1 MGVVAMVIVYIL
13 LAILF
18 ILIVV
23 NLALILLLYSKIA
36 NIRQNQAVFNKKF
49 ANETVE
55 DLLMKSFQRQADLG
69 RDVAKY
75 KNDVFILQEKQRKN
89 FDSVKLVRYSASD
102 DNDAKLSFSLGL
114 TNESNDGI
122 VLTGLYFRNGVNLYV
137 KHINEGVPD
146 MELSEEEQK
155 VIIRK

>member
-1 MGVVAMVIVYIL
+1 MAIVYVL
-13 LAILF
+13 VAILF
-18 ILIVV
+18 VLVVV
-23 NLALILLLYSKIA
+23 NLALILLLYSKIS
-36 NIRQNQAVFNKKF
+36 NIRQNQAVLNKKF

-55 DLLMKSFQRQADLG
+55 DLLMKNFERQAELG

-89 FDSVKLVRYSASD
+89 FDSVKLVRYSATD
-102 DNDAKLSFSLGL
+102 DNDAKLSFSLGV
-114 TNESNDGI
+114 TNEANDGI

-155 VIIRK
+155 VVIRK

>member
-1 MGVVAMVIVYIL
+1 MAIVYIL
-13 LAILF
+13 VAILF
-18 ILIVV
+18 VLVV
-23 NLALILLLYSKIA
+23 INLALILLLYSKIA
-36 NIRQNQAVFNKKF
+36 NIRQNQAVLNKKF

-55 DLLMKSFQRQADLG
+55 DLLMKNFERQAELG

-89 FDSVKLVRYSASD
+89 FDSVKLVRYSATD

-137 KHINEGVPD
+137 KHINEGVSD
-146 MELSEEEQK
+146 IELSEEEQK
-155 VIIRK
+155 VVIRK

>member
-1 MGVVAMVIVYIL
+1 MVIVYIL

>member
-1 MGVVAMVIVYIL
+1 MAIVYIL

-23 NLALILLLYSKIA
+23 NLALILLLYSKIS
-36 NIRQNQAVFNKKF
+36 NIRQNQAVLNKKF

-55 DLLMKSFQRQADLG
+55 DLLMKNFERQSELT

-75 KNDVFILQEKQRKN
+75 KNDVFILQEQQRKN

-155 VIIRK
+155 VVIRK

>member
-1 MGVVAMVIVYIL
+1 MAIVYIL

-23 NLALILLLYSKIA
+23 NLALILLLYSKIS
-36 NIRQNQAVFNKKF
+36 NIRQNQAVLNKKF

-55 DLLMKSFQRQADLG
+55 DLLMKNFERQSELT

-155 VIIRK
+155 VVIRK

>member
-1 MGVVAMVIVYIL
+1 MFVYIL
-13 LAILF
+13 IAILF

-23 NLALILLLYSKIA
+23 NLALVLLLYSKIA
-36 NIRQNQAVFNKKF
+36 NIRQNQAVLNKKF
-49 ANETVE
+49 ANESVE
-55 DLLMKSFQRQADLG
+55 DLLMKNFERHAELT

-75 KNDVFILQEKQRKN
+75 KNDVFILQEQQRKN
-89 FDSVKLVRYSASD
+89 FDSIKLVRYSASG
-102 DNDAKLSFSLGL
+102 DNDAKLSFSLGI

-122 VLTGLYFRNGVNLYV
+122 VLTGLYYRNGVNLYA

-155 VIIRK
+155 VVSRT

>member
-1 MGVVAMVIVYIL
+1 MAIVYIL

-18 ILIVV
+18 ILVV
-23 NLALILLLYSKIA
+23 INLVLIFLLYSKIS
-36 NIRQNQAVFNKKF
+36 NIRANQAVLNKKF

-55 DLLMKSFQRQADLG
+55 DLLMKNFERQAELG

-75 KNDVFILQEKQRKN
+75 KNDVFTLQEKQRKD
-89 FDSVKLVRYSASD
+89 FDCVKLVRYSATD

-114 TNESNDGI
+114 TNEAEDGI
-122 VLTGLYFRNGVNLYV
+122 VLTGLYYRNGVNLYV
-137 KHINEGVPD
+137 KHIEEGIPD
-146 MELSEEEQK
+146 MKLSEEEQK

>member
-1 MGVVAMVIVYIL
+1 MTGGILIYIL
-13 LAILF
+13 LVVLF
-18 ILIVV
+18 ILVIV

-36 NIRQNQAVFNKKF
+36 NMRQNQAILSKKF
-49 ANETVE
+49 KNETVE
-55 DLLMKSFQRQADLG
+55 DVLMKNFERQAELG
-69 RDVAKY
+69 RDIAKY

-89 FDSVKLVRYSASD
+89 FDSIKLVRYSATD

-114 TNESNDGI
+114 TNEANDGI

-137 KHINEGVPD
+137 KNINEGVPD

-155 VIIRK
+155 VVNRK

>member
-1 MGVVAMVIVYIL
+1 MVIVYVL

-23 NLALILLLYSKIA
+23 NLALVLLLYSKIS
-36 NIRQNQAVFNKKF
+36 NIRQNQAVLNKKF
-49 ANETVE
+49 ANESVE
-55 DLLMKSFQRQADLG
+55 DLLMKNFERHAELS

-89 FDSVKLVRYSASD
+89 FDSVKLVRYSATG

-122 VLTGLYFRNGVNLYV
+122 VLTGLYYRNGVNLYV
-137 KHINEGVPD
+137 KHINEGIPD

-155 VIIRK
+155 VVIRK

>member
-1 MGVVAMVIVYIL
+1 MVIVYIL

-23 NLALILLLYSKIA
+23 NLALVLLLYSKIS
-36 NIRQNQAVFNKKF
+36 NIRQNQAVLNKKF
-49 ANETVE
+49 ANESVE
-55 DLLMKSFQRQADLG
+55 DLLMKNFERHAELS

-89 FDSVKLVRYSASD
+89 FDSVKLVRYSATG

-122 VLTGLYFRNGVNLYV
+122 VLTGLYYRNGVNLYV
-137 KHINEGVPD
+137 KHINEGIPD

-155 VIIRK
+155 VVIRK